1 MATKKPAVPQDEKFE
16 GQDFNLFEALAAM
29 DRKDY
34 GYYDRLTE
42 EQQKKFVPYMM
53 THWMSAIKGAGD
65 LQGYYLRST
74 DCHANKHLFNENI
87 QKHPKLQWYMLC
99 TISPGLGKQDHK
111 WVPQL
116 GVSIRTLREPA
127 KLKDVKEYFTKIYP
141 KANTDDITEFA
152 NSFVADHKK
161 KCYLAATYPNLKQS
175 DIEVLSQMITNED
188 IKQYEKER
196 GN

>member
-1 MATKKPAVPQDEKFE
+1 
-16 GQDFNLFEALAAM
+16 
-29 DRKDY
+29 
-34 GYYDRLTE
+34 
-42 EQQKKFVPYMM
+42 MM
-53 THWMSAIKGAGD
+53 THWMSAIRGAGD

-141 KANTDDITEFA
+141 KANIDDIAEFA

-161 KCYLAATYPNLKQS
+161 KCYLATTYPNLKQS
-175 DIEVLSQMITNED
+175 DIEVLAQMITNED

>member
-1 MATKKPAVPQDEKFE
+1 MATKKNTPTDEKFE

-53 THWMSAIKGAGD
+53 THWMSAIRGAGD

-141 KANTDDITEFA
+141 KANIDDIAEFA
-152 NSFVADHKK
+152 NSFV
-161 KCYLAATYPNLKQS
+161 
-175 DIEVLSQMITNED
+175 
-188 IKQYEKER
+188 
-196 GN
+196 